1 MRLLFVA
8 YELTMQYKRH
18 RFEVFE
24 THSDGGDSVSLGYAT
39 WGWWRG
45 ARQQKINRASKW
57 SNIDVKRVGIGITGF
72 CHILPP

>member
-39 WGWWRG
+39 WRWWRG
-45 ARQQKINRASKW
+45 ARQQKINRAPEW
-57 SNIDVKRVGIGITGF
+57 SNIDVKRVGVGITGF

>member
-1 MRLLFVA
+1 
-8 YELTMQYKRH
+8 
-18 RFEVFE
+18 
-24 THSDGGDSVSLGYAT
+24 LGYAT
-39 WGWWRG
+39 WRWWRG

>member
-1 MRLLFVA
+1 VCLLFVA

-39 WGWWRG
+39 WAGG
-45 ARQQKINRASKW
+45 VGPDNRKLIVHP
-57 SNIDVKRVGIGITGF
+57 NGP
-72 CHILPP
+72 ILM